1 MSANEQLYIGGEIV
15 TVDDKIP
22 SAEAVAVRAGQILE
36 VGSESR
42 CRSLLGSDFEMVDL
56 KGRTLLPGFIDIH
69 LHPVPLVFYDM
80 NVDLRGVGT
89 IEELQGRLRVWA
101 QANPS
106 GQWVVGL
113 RFEEQ
118 DLADPR
124 LPTRHDLDAACP
136 DRPAIVIKHD
146 GHTVMANTRAI
157 EAAGVTAATDDPE
170 GGVISREPDGFPA
183 GAFYESAMQIPLGAM
198 TVPDLDALVQ
208 GAKLTF
214 SRIASCGITSVGAI
228 LQTDEEGPSG
238 SLGQYDV
245 MALQMLLNHIPIS
258 LYGILVASDIA
269 KVEDALKTTLNGGE
283 SGGHRIGGIK
293 IFSDGTFGSCTAL
306 MNEPFSDQP
315 DKRGFL
321 TQSEEEIYRRMVMAQ
336 KAGMQLAI
344 HAIGDAANR
353 ICVDLYDRLLQEHP
367 RVNHRHRLEHA
378 SLLSPALVTDIARLG
393 LIASVQ
399 PLFIHSEKSWLP
411 KRLGSQRCKWVY
423 PFRALLDAGVR
434 MAGSSDA
441 PIETLDILHSI
452 ECCVTR
458 EGFETQQVITP
469 LEAVR
474 MFTLHA
480 AYAQFEESLKG
491 SITPGKRADLVILS
505 GNPVT
510 VPPDRIRDIRVERTM
525 RGAQVIF
532 QA

>member
-1 MSANEQLYIGGEIV
+1 
-15 TVDDKIP
+15 
-22 SAEAVAVRAGQILE
+22 
-36 VGSESR
+36 
-42 CRSLLGSDFEMVDL
+42 
-56 KGRTLLPGFIDIH
+56 
-69 LHPVPLVFYDM
+69 
-80 NVDLRGVGT
+80 
-89 IEELQGRLRVWA
+89 
-101 QANPS
+101 
-106 GQWVVGL
+106 
-113 RFEEQ
+113 
-118 DLADPR
+118 
-124 LPTRHDLDAACP
+124 
-136 DRPAIVIKHD
+136 
-146 GHTVMANTRAI
+146 
-157 EAAGVTAATDDPE
+157 
-170 GGVISREPDGFPA
+170 
-183 GAFYESAMQIPLGAM
+183 
-198 TVPDLDALVQ
+198 
-208 GAKLTF
+208 
-214 SRIASCGITSVGAI
+214 VGAI

-491 SITPGKRADLVILS
+491 SITPGKREDLVILS